1 MANRVIVGKRG
12 SDYGVFVSKE
22 GENVLTCADKQLL
35 FDSRKNRTGQIYAGA
50 NNLSFVDNSD
60 DQEALVRGAAN
71 LFFSAFSNAGNLTGK
86 KIIIDGTTVTLSTT
100 TTIFGQTYTSVDNMK
115 ADINAASISGVTA
128 FRSTLSST
136 DHRLGIRKT
145 TADMVISYP
154 ASNSLETTIG
164 ISASTYD
171 YPDLSSNGVNYLT
184 ASGTVKPGLGY
195 VPLITLVETN
205 SGGFEFEDDGD
216 EEFVESV
223 SRISLWK
230 TTATHMFPGAA
241 DADLPGVNNFGSSY
255 DAVLTHGTDV
265 GAPVNTGRGY
275 YSDDEGMEM
284 TNASFF
290 VLRIPCGY
298 GYMNST
304 YFG

>member
-1 MANRVIVGKRG
+1 MANRVIIGKRG

-60 DQEALVRGAAN
+60 DQEAVVRGTAN
-71 LFFSAFSNAGNLTGK
+71 LFFSTGGNLTGK

-100 TTIFGQTYTSVDNMK
+100 TTVLGSTFTTADNIK
-115 ADINAASISGVTA
+115 TDINAASISGVTS

-136 DHRLGIRKT
+136 DHRVGLRKT
-145 TADMVISYP
+145 TNDMVISYP
-154 ASNSLETTIG
+154 TTNSLETAIG
-164 ISASTYD
+164 ISAGTYD
-171 YPDLSSNGVNYLT
+171 FPDLSSNGTNYLT
-184 ASGTVKPGLGY
+184 ASGTTKPGLGY

-205 SGGFEFEDDGD
+205 SGGFSFEDDGD

-241 DADLPGVNNFGSSY
+241 DADLPGSTQSGYSY
-255 DAVLTHGTDV
+255 NAVLTHGTDV
-265 GAPVNTGRGY
+265 GPPVNTGRGY

>member
-12 SDYGVFVSKE
+12 SDYGVFVSKA

-50 NNLSFVDNSD
+50 NNLSFVSSSS
-60 DQEALVRGAAN
+60 DQEALARGTAN
-71 LFFSAFSNAGNLTGK
+71 LFFSTGGNLTGK

-100 TTIFGQTYTSVDNMK
+100 TTVLGSTFTTADNIK
-115 ADINAASISGVTA
+115 TDINAASISGVTS

-136 DHRLGIRKT
+136 DHRVGLRKT
-145 TADMVISYP
+145 TNDMVISYP
-154 ASNSLETTIG
+154 TTNSLETAIG
-164 ISASTYD
+164 ISAGTYD
-171 YPDLSSNGVNYLT
+171 FPDLSSNGTNYLT
-184 ASGTVKPGLGY
+184 ASGTTKPGLGY

-205 SGGFEFEDDGD
+205 SGGYVFEDDGD
-216 EEFVESV
+216 EEFYESV
-223 SRISLWK
+223 NRVSLWK
-230 TTATHMFPGAA
+230 TTATHMFPGSA
-241 DADLPGVNNFGSSY
+241 DADLPGQTTQGHSVN
-255 DAVLTHGTDV
+255 AVLTLGTDI
-265 GAPVNTGRGY
+265 GPPVNTGRDY
-275 YSDDEGMEM
+275 YSDEEGMEM